1 MRENKNK
8 EFLSY
13 VMPSVLAFALSGVYT
28 IVDGFF
34 VGRSLGDAG
43 IAAITLGY
51 PLSAFIQAVGTGI
64 GLAGAIRFTIF
75 RAQNKE
81 NESRECFSTTTFL
94 MLSVGALL
102 TIVLFLLAKPI
113 LTLFGA
119 TGETLG
125 MSAEYVKIIA
135 LGAIFQL
142 LATGFVPFIRNM
154 NGSTFAMVA
163 MILGFLTNVALD
175 FTFVWVLSLGM
186 AGAAWATII
195 GQAVT
200 MLAAV
205 VFFFRKR
212 LGAKLLSPGKLFSAW
227 GETLK
232 VALSPFGLTF
242 SPMITLL
249 LMNRFLLLYG
259 SEQAVAVYGCIG
271 YVTSIIYLL
280 LQGVGD
286 GCQPLISLYYGK
298 NDRAGVK
305 HTVRAA
311 YITALAISF
320 VCMVGVFFARGKVG
334 VLFGASG
341 ETNTGVIRYLP
352 YFLAP
357 MLFLAF
363 VRITTSYYYATE
375 KNILSY
381 TLVYAEPI
389 LTFILLMI
397 LPVSLKLEGVWLAVP
412 IAQILTFLV
421 ASGEKIFLRKA

>member
-1 MRENKNK
+1 
-8 EFLSY
+8 
-13 VMPSVLAFALSGVYT
+13 
-28 IVDGFF
+28 
-34 VGRSLGDAG
+34 
-43 IAAITLGY
+43 
-51 PLSAFIQAVGTGI
+51 
-64 GLAGAIRFTIF
+64 
-75 RAQNKE
+75 
-81 NESRECFSTTTFL
+81 
-94 MLSVGALL
+94 MLSTGALL
-102 TIVLFLLAKPI
+102 TLTLFLLAEPI

-119 TGETLG
+119 TGETLR
-125 MSAEYVKIIA
+125 MSAEYVRVIA

-186 AGAAWATII
+186 AGA
-195 GQAVT
+195 
-200 MLAAV
+200 
-205 VFFFRKR
+205 
-212 LGAKLLSPGKLFSAW
+212 
-227 GETLK
+227 
-232 VALSPFGLTF
+232 
-242 SPMITLL
+242 
-249 LMNRFLLLYG
+249 
-259 SEQAVAVYGCIG
+259 VYGCIG

-298 NDRAGVK
+298 KDSVGVK
-305 HTVRAA
+305 HTVGAA

-320 VCMVGVFFARGKVG
+320 VCMAGVFFARGKVG
-334 VLFGASG
+334 NLFGASG
-341 ETNTGVIRYLP
+341 DANTGVIRYLP

-389 LTFILLMI
+389 LTFVLLLI
-397 LPVSLKLEGVWLAVP
+397 LPASFALEGVWLAVP
-412 IAQILTFLV
+412 IAQ
-421 ASGEKIFLRKA
+421 

>member
-1 MRENKNK
+1 M
-8 EFLSY
+8 
-13 VMPSVLAFALSGVYT
+13 
-28 IVDGFF
+28 
-34 VGRSLGDAG
+34 
-43 IAAITLGY
+43 GY

-64 GLAGAIRFTIF
+64 GLAGAIRFTILG
-75 RAQNKE
+75 AQD
-81 NESRECFSTTTFL
+81 NEAEARGCFSATSFL
-94 MLSVGALL
+94 MLLVGALL
-102 TIVLFLLAKPI
+102 TLVLSLLAKPI
-113 LTLFGA
+113 LMLFGA
-119 TGETLG
+119 TGEMLQ
-125 MSAEYVKIIA
+125 MSQEYVRIIA

-205 VFFFRKR
+205 VFFLRKR
-212 LGAKLLSPGKLFSAW
+212 LGVKFQSPGKLFPMW
-227 GETLK
+227 GETLR

-259 SEQAVAVYGCIG
+259 NEQAVAVYGCIG

-298 NDRAGVK
+298 KDSTGVRQ
-305 HTVRAA
+305 TVRAA
-311 YITALAISF
+311 YITALAISL

-341 ETNTGVIRYLP
+341 ETNTDVIRYLP

-381 TLVYAEPI
+381 TLVYAEPV
-389 LTFILLMI
+389 LTFVLLLI
-397 LPVSLKLEGVWLAVP
+397 LPSFLKLEGIWLVVP
-412 IAQILTFLV
+412 IAQGLTFLIALAEKFLV
-421 ASGEKIFLRKA
+421 RNSGLQK

>member
-1 MRENKNK
+1 
-8 EFLSY
+8 
-13 VMPSVLAFALSGVYT
+13 
-28 IVDGFF
+28 
-34 VGRSLGDAG
+34 
-43 IAAITLGY
+43 
-51 PLSAFIQAVGTGI
+51 
-64 GLAGAIRFTIF
+64 
-75 RAQNKE
+75 
-81 NESRECFSTTTFL
+81 
-94 MLSVGALL
+94 MLSTGALL
-102 TIVLFLLAKPI
+102 TLTLFLLAEPI

-119 TGETLG
+119 TGETLR
-125 MSAEYVKIIA
+125 MSAEYVRVIA

-142 LATGFVPFIRNM
+142 LATGFVSFIRNM

-205 VFFFRKR
+205 AFFFRKR
-212 LGAKLLSPGKLFSAW
+212 LRVGFQTPKNLFSAW

-259 SEQAVAVYGCIG
+259 NEQAVAVYGCIG

-298 NDRAGVK
+298 KDSVGVK
-305 HTVRAA
+305 HTVGAA

-320 VCMVGVFFARGKVG
+320 VCMAGVFFARGKVG
-334 VLFGASG
+334 MLFCASG
-341 ETNTGVIRYLP
+341 DANTGVIRYLP

-389 LTFILLMI
+389 LTFVLLLI
-397 LPVSLKLEGVWLAVP
+397 LPASFALEGVWLAVP
-412 IAQILTFLV
+412 IAQGITFLI
-421 ASGEKIFLRKA
+421 ALSEKLVLSKGK